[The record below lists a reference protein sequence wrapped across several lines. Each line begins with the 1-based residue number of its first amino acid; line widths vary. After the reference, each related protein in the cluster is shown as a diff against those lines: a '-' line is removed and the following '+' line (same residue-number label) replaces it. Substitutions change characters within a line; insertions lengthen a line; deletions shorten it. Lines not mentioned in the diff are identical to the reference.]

1 MKGKI
6 RGEKEGRLCRFKSRI
21 EAVLMVCAVIF
32 TTYVVLSSAW
42 EATKEVGVSVGRFL
56 PPLLVILSYGTGSP
70 HNSPD
75 AKAQGAVSLRV
86 SAINLASVWEAEQL

>member
-1 MKGKI
+1 
-6 RGEKEGRLCRFKSRI
+6 
-21 EAVLMVCAVIF
+21 MVCAVISP
-32 TTYVVLSSAW
+32 TYVVLSSAW

-70 HNSPD
+70 QDSPD

-86 SAINLASVWEAEQL
+86 SAINLGSVREAEEM